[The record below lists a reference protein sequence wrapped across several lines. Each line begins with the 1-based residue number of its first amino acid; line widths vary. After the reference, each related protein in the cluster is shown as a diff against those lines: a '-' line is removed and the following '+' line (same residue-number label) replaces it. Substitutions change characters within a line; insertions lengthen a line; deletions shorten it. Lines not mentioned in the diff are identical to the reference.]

1 MFERIEK
8 MANVERLEGAFN
20 GHSVVE
26 DWGLGECLSGWTG
39 HSMVIQWLYW
49 RYYFENVVVYFD
61 LFPFSSSR

>member
-26 DWGLGECLSGWTG
+26 D
-39 HSMVIQWLYW
+39 
-49 RYYFENVVVYFD
+49 
-61 LFPFSSSR
+61 